1 MALKKKYINISIW
14 VIAIS
19 LILLFGFCAF
29 TSNMHIDLKNTL
41 KPIPPFM
48 PKFFV

>member
-19 LILLFGFCAF
+19 LILLFGFYAF
-29 TSNMHIDLKNTL
+29 TSNMNIDLKNTL